1 MKIRFAS
8 AAEAELA
15 EAVAHYDG
23 QMPGLGV
30 AFLDEVE
37 AALKR
42 IAAFPEAWQKLS
54 ANTRRCRLH
63 RFPYGLIYR
72 VRHDSTLIV
81 AVGHLHRE
89 PEYWRKVDKE

>member
-1 MKIRFAS
+1 MNVRFS
-8 AAEAELA
+8 HAAELELG
-15 EAVAHYDG
+15 EAVRYYDL

-42 IAAFPEAWQKLS
+42 IIAFPEAWQTLS
-54 ANTRRCRLH
+54 ENTRRCRLH

-72 VRHDSTLIV
+72 VRHESVLII

-89 PEYWRKVDKE
+89 PGHWRGRSEG